1 MEKPVIISAVR
12 TPIGKFGGGL
22 SSLKAVELGGIVIK
36 AALERSKIKPTCVDE
51 VIMGNVLSS
60 GQGMN
65 PARQSTLKAGL
76 PNETPAITIN
86 KVCGSGLKAIIIAA
100 QTIKAM
106 DASIVVAGGM
116 ESMSQAPYI
125 IPEARFGFQLGNGE
139 IIDSMIN
146 DGLYDCMINSHMG
159 ITAEHLAATYNI
171 TREEADAYAL
181 ESQLR
186 AEKAIKL
193 GVFKDEIIPVSVPQ
207 SRSSEIIIDEDEH
220 PRFGS
225 TLDKLKSLKPVFD
238 MSGVVTAGN
247 SSGINDGASALIIT
261 SETTA
266 KKLGV
271 RPRAYIESYAST
283 ALEPKL
289 MGLGPHGATQKALK
303 KAGKSIIDMDLVE
316 INEAFAVQVIAAGR
330 KLDLDWSKT
339 NVNGG
344 AIALGHP
351 IGASGARLLTTLLF
365 EMEKRDSENGLT
377 TLCIGGGQ
385 GIAMVISR

>member
-36 AALERSKIKPTCVDE
+36 AALERLEIKPTCVDE

-100 QTIKAM
+100 QAIKTM
-106 DASIVVAGGM
+106 DATIVVAGGM

-125 IPEARFGFQLGNGE
+125 IPKARFGFKLGNGE

-159 ITAEHLAATYNI
+159 ITAEHLAKIYNI

-186 AEKAIKL
+186 AETAIKL
-193 GVFKDEIIPVSVPQ
+193 GVFKDEIIPVRIPQ
-207 SRSSEIIIDEDEH
+207 SQSQEIIISEDEH

-238 MSGVVTAGN
+238 MAGVVTAGN
-247 SSGINDGASALIIT
+247 SSGINDGASALVIT
-261 SETTA
+261 SETIA

-271 RPRAYIESYAST
+271 KPKAYIQSYASI
-283 ALEPKL
+283 ALDPKL
-289 MGLGPHGATQKALK
+289 MGLGPCEAAQTALK
-303 KAGKSIIDMDLVE
+303 KAGKSINDMDLIE
-316 INEAFAVQVIAAGR
+316 INEAFAVQVIAAGK

-365 EMEKRDSENGLT
+365 EMEKRDSENGLA

>member
-1 MEKPVIISAVR
+1 MEKPVIIGAVR
-12 TPIGKFGGGL
+12 TPIGKFGGSL
-22 SSLKAVELGGIVIK
+22 SSLKAVEMGAIVIK
-36 AALERSKIKPTCVDE
+36 TALERSEIMPTSVDE
-51 VIMGNVLSS
+51 VIMGNVLST

-76 PNETPAITIN
+76 PIETPALTIN
-86 KVCGSGLKAIIIAA
+86 KVCGSGLKAIIMAA
-100 QTIKAM
+100 QAIKTM
-106 DASIVVAGGM
+106 DAKMVIAGGM
-116 ESMSQAPYI
+116 ENMSQAPYI
-125 IPEARFGFQLGNGE
+125 LPKARFGLQLGNGDL
-139 IIDSMIN
+139 IDSMIN
-146 DGLYDCMINSHMG
+146 DGLYDCMISRHMG
-159 ITAEHLAATYNI
+159 ITAEHLATTYNV

-193 GVFKDEIIPVSVPQ
+193 GSFKEEIIPVEIPQ
-207 SRSSEIIIDEDEH
+207 SQSGKNIISEDEH

-247 SSGINDGASALIIT
+247 SSGINDGASALVIT

-266 KKLGV
+266 KKLGIK
-271 RPRAYIESYAST
+271 PKAYIQSYAST
-283 ALEPKL
+283 ALDPNL
-289 MGLGPHGATQKALK
+289 MGLGPYESVQKALK
-303 KAGKSIIDMDLVE
+303 AAGKSISDMGLVE

-351 IGASGARLLTTLLF
+351 IGASGARILTTLLF
-365 EMEKRDSENGLT
+365 EMEKRDIENGLA